1 MKKPV
6 LSFALII
13 CASPVLA
20 DPTIKSPKVLTPAP
34 PHDAKSFCYY
44 DDKAYSEG
52 SKLDGKSCRHRPTID
67 FYEEDKTDLYWGEE
81 VKTTPDE
88 K

>member
-1 MKKPV
+1 MKKPAIS
-6 LSFALII
+6 LALII
-13 CASPVLA
+13 FASAVFA
-20 DPTIKSPKVLTPAP
+20 APTVNSPKALAP
-34 PHDAKSFCYY
+34 TQEHDAKSFCYH

-52 SKLDGKSCRHRPTID
+52 AKLDGKSCRHRPTID

>member
-34 PHDAKSFCYY
+34 THDAKSFCYY

-67 FYEEDKTDLYWGEE
+67 LYEKDKTVLYWEAE
-81 VKTTPDE
+81 FNTTPAE

>member
-6 LSFALII
+6 ISFALII
-13 CASPVLA
+13 CASSVLA
-20 DPTIKSPKVLTPAP
+20 NPTIKSPKVLASAP
-34 PHDAKSFCYY
+34 THDAKSFCYY

-67 FYEEDKTDLYWGEE
+67 FYEKDKTVLYWEEE

>member
-6 LSFALII
+6 ISFVLII
-13 CASPVLA
+13 CASSVLA
-20 DPTIKSPKVLTPAP
+20 DPTIKSPKELAP
-34 PHDAKSFCYY
+34 VQEYDAKSFCYY

-52 SKLDGKSCRHRPTID
+52 AKLNGRTCRPRPRTG
-67 FYEEDKTDLYWGEE
+67 FYEKGKTVLYWEAE
-81 VKTTPDE
+81 FKTTPDD